1 METPKKWDAGKK
13 NKGGPRQRP
22 RERSKRG
29 EANGGGI
36 TYFFAVAGTR
46 FFGVLQFYGDYSPL
60 KATTGSSFAARLA
73 GFSPKNIPTNTEKPK
88 AIRQAFVF
96 TINALD

>member
-1 METPKKWDAGKK
+1 MYKKDVKKMWDAGKK

-46 FFGVLQFYGDYSPL
+46 IFF
-60 KATTGSSFAARLA
+60 TSFLY
-73 GFSPKNIPTNTEKPK
+73 FLHKYTKFLYNY
-88 AIRQAFVF
+88 
-96 TINALD
+96 